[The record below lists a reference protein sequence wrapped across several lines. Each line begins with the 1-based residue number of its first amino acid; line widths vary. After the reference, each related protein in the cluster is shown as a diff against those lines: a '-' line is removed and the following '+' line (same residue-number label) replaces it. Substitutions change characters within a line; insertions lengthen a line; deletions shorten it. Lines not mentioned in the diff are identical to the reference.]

1 MDSHTL
7 IQALI
12 YLGSAALIVPIAVRL
27 GLGSVLGYLI
37 AGCIIG
43 PWGLRL
49 VTDAESILHFAEI
62 GVVLMLFIIGL
73 ELDPQRLWKLRAA
86 VFGGGALQM
95 VICGGLLGLFCM
107 LLGLR
112 WQVAELIGMT
122 LALSSTAI
130 AMQAMNERNLMMTQ
144 MGRSAFAVLL
154 FQDIAA
160 IPLVA
165 MIPLLAASS
174 ASTTMG
180 AFALSA
186 LKVAGALVL
195 VVLLALA
202 VGGALLFAHNEISGN
217 GRPGTEVT
225 VSIPQGSGVSV
236 IAQKLKDAGVIRSA
250 YLFRWYVGQK
260 GAASKL
266 QYGDFTLQ
274 KSACSYDAIIAVL
287 STYAKAETVRV
298 TVPEGTTAIAI
309 AQKMEAAGLCSAE
322 DFLKEANEGDFSEY
336 TFWQYVPDDAD
347 APDRFMKCEGY
358 LFPETYEFL
367 KDDTVHNYVAT
378 FYAQFDAQITDE
390 MYAELKKQDMTLP
403 QLITLASFVQ
413 EEAGNS
419 QDSNVAQ
426 VFRNRLAADSPYPR
440 LQSNTSSYIQ
450 SDSDNNY
457 LWNWVAPYYGGWD
470 HIPENIVAAY
480 DTYSCKGLPAGPIS
494 NPGIAAIRAA
504 LAPQPNEEAKDAYFF
519 VTDLKGSY
527 YYARTLSEHN
537 ANCQKAAQV
546 NKTVNTEK

>member
-1 MDSHTL
+1 MAHEKNTRKK
-7 IQALI
+7 
-12 YLGSAALIVPIAVRL
+12 GGV
-27 GLGSVLGYLI
+27 GK
-37 AGCIIG
+37 
-43 PWGLRL
+43 
-49 VTDAESILHFAEI
+49 IL
-62 GVVLMLFIIGL
+62 
-73 ELDPQRLWKLRAA
+73 
-86 VFGGGALQM
+86 
-95 VICGGLLGLFCM
+95 
-107 LLGLR
+107 
-112 WQVAELIGMT
+112 
-122 LALSSTAI
+122 
-130 AMQAMNERNLMMTQ
+130 
-144 MGRSAFAVLL
+144 
-154 FQDIAA
+154 
-160 IPLVA
+160 
-165 MIPLLAASS
+165 
-174 ASTTMG
+174 
-180 AFALSA
+180 
-186 LKVAGALVL
+186 LVL

-298 TVPEGTTAIAI
+298 TIPEGTTAIAI

-390 MYAELKKQDMTLP
+390 MYAE
-403 QLITLASFVQ
+403 
-413 EEAGNS
+413 NS

-440 LQSNTSSYIQ
+440 LQSNTSSHIQ

>member
-1 MDSHTL
+1 MAQKHSH
-7 IQALI
+7 
-12 YLGSAALIVPIAVRL
+12 AAR
-27 GLGSVLGYLI
+27 
-37 AGCIIG
+37 
-43 PWGLRL
+43 
-49 VTDAESILHFAEI
+49 
-62 GVVLMLFIIGL
+62 
-73 ELDPQRLWKLRAA
+73 KK
-86 VFGGGALQM
+86 GGAWKIL
-95 VICGGLLGLFCM
+95 
-107 LLGLR
+107 
-112 WQVAELIGMT
+112 
-122 LALSSTAI
+122 
-130 AMQAMNERNLMMTQ
+130 
-144 MGRSAFAVLL
+144 
-154 FQDIAA
+154 
-160 IPLVA
+160 
-165 MIPLLAASS
+165 
-174 ASTTMG
+174 
-180 AFALSA
+180 
-186 LKVAGALVL
+186 LVL

-202 VGGALLFAHNEISGN
+202 AGAALLFARSEIN
-217 GRPGTEVT
+217 GRTTDAEPVT
-225 VSIPQGSGVSV
+225 VSIQQGSGVSA

-260 GAASKL
+260 GTAAKL
-266 QYGDFTLQ
+266 QYGDFALTPGTG
-274 KSACSYDAIIAVL
+274 YDDLIAAL

-298 TVPEGTTAIAI
+298 TIPEGTTAIAI

-403 QLITLASFVQ
+403 ELITLASFVQ

-426 VFRNRLAADSPYPR
+426 VFRNRLAEGSPYPR
-440 LQSNTSSYIQ
+440 LQSNTSSHIQ
-450 SDSDNNY
+450 SDADNNY

-470 HIPENIVAAY
+470 NIPENIVAAY

-494 NPGIAAIRAA
+494 NPGLAAIQAA
-504 LAPQPNEEAKDAYFF
+504 LDPQPDEDAKDAYFF
-519 VTDLKGSY
+519 VTDLKGNY

-537 ANCQKAAQV
+537 ANCQTAADV
-546 NKTVNTEK
+546 NKTVG

>member
-1 MDSHTL
+1 MAQKHSH
-7 IQALI
+7 
-12 YLGSAALIVPIAVRL
+12 AAR
-27 GLGSVLGYLI
+27 
-37 AGCIIG
+37 
-43 PWGLRL
+43 
-49 VTDAESILHFAEI
+49 
-62 GVVLMLFIIGL
+62 
-73 ELDPQRLWKLRAA
+73 KK
-86 VFGGGALQM
+86 GGAWKIL
-95 VICGGLLGLFCM
+95 
-107 LLGLR
+107 
-112 WQVAELIGMT
+112 
-122 LALSSTAI
+122 
-130 AMQAMNERNLMMTQ
+130 
-144 MGRSAFAVLL
+144 
-154 FQDIAA
+154 
-160 IPLVA
+160 
-165 MIPLLAASS
+165 
-174 ASTTMG
+174 
-180 AFALSA
+180 
-186 LKVAGALVL
+186 LVL

-202 VGGALLFAHNEISGN
+202 AGAALLFARSEIN
-217 GRPGTEVT
+217 GRTTDAEPVT
-225 VSIPQGSGVSV
+225 VSIQQGSGVSA

-260 GAASKL
+260 GTAAKL
-266 QYGDFTLQ
+266 QYGDFALTPGTG
-274 KSACSYDAIIAVL
+274 YDDLIAAL

-298 TVPEGTTAIAI
+298 TIPEGTTAIAI

-403 QLITLASFVQ
+403 ELITLASFVQ

-426 VFRNRLAADSPYPR
+426 VFRNRLAEGSPYPR
-440 LQSNTSSYIQ
+440 LQSNTSSHIQ
-450 SDSDNNY
+450 SDADNNY

-470 HIPENIVAAY
+470 NIPENIVSAY

-494 NPGIAAIRAA
+494 NPGLAAIQAA
-504 LAPQPNEEAKDAYFF
+504 LDPQPDEDAKDAYFF
-519 VTDLKGSY
+519 VTDLKGNY

-537 ANCQKAAQV
+537 ANCQTAADV
-546 NKTVNTEK
+546 NKTVG

>member
-1 MDSHTL
+1 MAQKHSH
-7 IQALI
+7 
-12 YLGSAALIVPIAVRL
+12 AAR
-27 GLGSVLGYLI
+27 
-37 AGCIIG
+37 
-43 PWGLRL
+43 
-49 VTDAESILHFAEI
+49 
-62 GVVLMLFIIGL
+62 
-73 ELDPQRLWKLRAA
+73 KK
-86 VFGGGALQM
+86 GGAWKIL
-95 VICGGLLGLFCM
+95 
-107 LLGLR
+107 
-112 WQVAELIGMT
+112 
-122 LALSSTAI
+122 
-130 AMQAMNERNLMMTQ
+130 
-144 MGRSAFAVLL
+144 
-154 FQDIAA
+154 
-160 IPLVA
+160 
-165 MIPLLAASS
+165 
-174 ASTTMG
+174 
-180 AFALSA
+180 
-186 LKVAGALVL
+186 LVL

-202 VGGALLFAHNEISGN
+202 AGAALLFAHNEISGN

-225 VSIPQGSGVSV
+225 VSIPQGSGVSA

-260 GAASKL
+260 GTAAKL
-266 QYGDFTLQ
+266 QYGDFALTPGTG
-274 KSACSYDAIIAVL
+274 YDDLITAL

-298 TVPEGTTAIAI
+298 TIPEGTTAIAI

-403 QLITLASFVQ
+403 ELITLASFVQ

-426 VFRNRLAADSPYPR
+426 VFRNRLAEGSPYPR
-440 LQSNTSSYIQ
+440 LQSNTSSHIQ
-450 SDSDNNY
+450 SDADNNY

-470 HIPENIVAAY
+470 NIPENIVAAY

-494 NPGIAAIRAA
+494 NPGLAAIQAA
-504 LAPQPNEEAKDAYFF
+504 LDPQPDEDAKDAYFF
-519 VTDLKGSY
+519 VTDLKGNY

-537 ANCQKAAQV
+537 ANCQTAADV
-546 NKTVNTEK
+546 NKTVG

>member
-1 MDSHTL
+1 MAQKHSH
-7 IQALI
+7 
-12 YLGSAALIVPIAVRL
+12 AAR
-27 GLGSVLGYLI
+27 
-37 AGCIIG
+37 
-43 PWGLRL
+43 
-49 VTDAESILHFAEI
+49 
-62 GVVLMLFIIGL
+62 
-73 ELDPQRLWKLRAA
+73 KK
-86 VFGGGALQM
+86 GGAWKIL
-95 VICGGLLGLFCM
+95 
-107 LLGLR
+107 
-112 WQVAELIGMT
+112 
-122 LALSSTAI
+122 
-130 AMQAMNERNLMMTQ
+130 
-144 MGRSAFAVLL
+144 
-154 FQDIAA
+154 
-160 IPLVA
+160 
-165 MIPLLAASS
+165 
-174 ASTTMG
+174 
-180 AFALSA
+180 
-186 LKVAGALVL
+186 LVL

-202 VGGALLFAHNEISGN
+202 AGAALLFARSEIN
-217 GRPGTEVT
+217 GRTTDAEPVT
-225 VSIPQGSGVSV
+225 VSIQQGSGVSA

-260 GAASKL
+260 GTAAKL
-266 QYGDFTLQ
+266 QYGDFALTPGTG
-274 KSACSYDAIIAVL
+274 YDDLITAL

-298 TVPEGTTAIAI
+298 TIPEGTTAIAI

-403 QLITLASFVQ
+403 ELITLASFVQ

-426 VFRNRLAADSPYPR
+426 VFRNRLAEGSPYPR
-440 LQSNTSSYIQ
+440 LQSNTSSHIQ

-494 NPGIAAIRAA
+494 NPGIAAIKAA

>member
-1 MDSHTL
+1 MAHKERHT
-7 IQALI
+7 A
-12 YLGSAALIVPIAVRL
+12 P
-27 GLGSVLGYLI
+27 
-37 AGCIIG
+37 
-43 PWGLRL
+43 
-49 VTDAESILHFAEI
+49 
-62 GVVLMLFIIGL
+62 
-73 ELDPQRLWKLRAA
+73 KKK
-86 VFGGGALQM
+86 GGA
-95 VICGGLLGLFCM
+95 VKI
-107 LLGLR
+107 
-112 WQVAELIGMT
+112 
-122 LALSSTAI
+122 
-130 AMQAMNERNLMMTQ
+130 
-144 MGRSAFAVLL
+144 
-154 FQDIAA
+154 
-160 IPLVA
+160 
-165 MIPLLAASS
+165 LLA
-174 ASTTMG
+174 
-180 AFALSA
+180 
-186 LKVAGALVL
+186 
-195 VVLLALA
+195 VVLLLVLA
-202 VGGALLFAHNEISGN
+202 AGAAGVFAYNEIHGN
-217 GRPGTEVT
+217 GKPGTEVT
-225 VSIPQGSGVSV
+225 VSIPQGSGVAA
-236 IAQKLKDAGVIRSA
+236 IAQELKDAGVIRSA
-250 YLFRWYVGQK
+250 YLFRWYVGHK
-260 GAASKL
+260 GAAAKL

-274 KSACSYDAIIAVL
+274 TGANAYDAIIAVL
-287 STYAKAETVRV
+287 SQYAKAETVRL
-298 TVPEGTTAIAI
+298 TFPEGTTAIAI
-309 AQKMEAAGLCSAE
+309 ARKMEEAGLCSAE
-322 DFLKEANEGDFSEY
+322 DFLKEANEGDFSAY
-336 TFWQYVPDDAD
+336 TFWQYVPEDKD

-378 FYAQFDAQITDE
+378 FYAQFDAQITDA
-390 MYAELKKQDMTLP
+390 MYAKLKEQGMTLNE
-403 QLITLASFVQ
+403 LVTLASFVQ

-527 YYARTLSEHN
+527 YYARTLSEHS

>member
-1 MDSHTL
+1 MAHEKNTRKK
-7 IQALI
+7 
-12 YLGSAALIVPIAVRL
+12 GGV
-27 GLGSVLGYLI
+27 GK
-37 AGCIIG
+37 
-43 PWGLRL
+43 
-49 VTDAESILHFAEI
+49 IL
-62 GVVLMLFIIGL
+62 
-73 ELDPQRLWKLRAA
+73 
-86 VFGGGALQM
+86 
-95 VICGGLLGLFCM
+95 
-107 LLGLR
+107 
-112 WQVAELIGMT
+112 
-122 LALSSTAI
+122 
-130 AMQAMNERNLMMTQ
+130 
-144 MGRSAFAVLL
+144 
-154 FQDIAA
+154 
-160 IPLVA
+160 
-165 MIPLLAASS
+165 
-174 ASTTMG
+174 
-180 AFALSA
+180 
-186 LKVAGALVL
+186 LVL

-298 TVPEGTTAIAI
+298 TIPEGTTAIAI

-426 VFRNRLAADSPYPR
+426 VFRNRLAADSPTRACRATPPAISRATVTTITSGTGWHPTMAAGIISRKISWLRMIPTAARACLPGRSRTPALRLSRQRWTLSPMRRPR
-440 LQSNTSSYIQ
+440 M
-450 SDSDNNY
+450 
-457 LWNWVAPYYGGWD
+457 
-470 HIPENIVAAY
+470 
-480 DTYSCKGLPAGPIS
+480 PIS
-494 NPGIAAIRAA
+494 
-504 LAPQPNEEAKDAYFF
+504 L
-519 VTDLKGSY
+519 
-527 YYARTLSEHN
+527 
-537 ANCQKAAQV
+537 
-546 NKTVNTEK
+546 

>member
-1 MDSHTL
+1 MAQKHSH
-7 IQALI
+7 
-12 YLGSAALIVPIAVRL
+12 AAR
-27 GLGSVLGYLI
+27 
-37 AGCIIG
+37 
-43 PWGLRL
+43 
-49 VTDAESILHFAEI
+49 
-62 GVVLMLFIIGL
+62 
-73 ELDPQRLWKLRAA
+73 KK
-86 VFGGGALQM
+86 GGAWKIL
-95 VICGGLLGLFCM
+95 
-107 LLGLR
+107 
-112 WQVAELIGMT
+112 
-122 LALSSTAI
+122 
-130 AMQAMNERNLMMTQ
+130 
-144 MGRSAFAVLL
+144 
-154 FQDIAA
+154 
-160 IPLVA
+160 
-165 MIPLLAASS
+165 
-174 ASTTMG
+174 
-180 AFALSA
+180 
-186 LKVAGALVL
+186 LVL
-195 VVLLALA
+195 VVLLVLA
-202 VGGALLFAHNEISGN
+202 AGAALLFARSEIN
-217 GRPGTEVT
+217 GRTTDAEPVT
-225 VSIPQGSGVSV
+225 VSIQQGSGVSA

-260 GAASKL
+260 GTAAKL
-266 QYGDFTLQ
+266 QYGDFALTPGTG
-274 KSACSYDAIIAVL
+274 YDDLITAL

-298 TVPEGTTAIAI
+298 TIPEGTTAIAI

-403 QLITLASFVQ
+403 ELIALASFVQ

-426 VFRNRLAADSPYPR
+426 VFRNRLAEGSPYPR

-450 SDSDNNY
+450 SDADNNY

-470 HIPENIVAAY
+470 NIPENIVAAY

-494 NPGIAAIRAA
+494 NPGLAAIQAA
-504 LAPQPNEEAKDAYFF
+504 LDPQPDEDAKDAYFF
-519 VTDLKGSY
+519 VTDLKGNY

-537 ANCQKAAQV
+537 ANCQKAAEV
-546 NKTVNTEK
+546 NKSVKG